1 MVFKNK
7 LDMLITQMHSSN
19 AALAR
24 AASLHPSLVSR
35 FRTGSRIPSQNSI
48 QLQALCKGL
57 VLIAENGK
65 KTDVL
70 INICNLPADLT
81 KSSLYEALYQWL
93 SADNSMLR
101 PERQHN
107 KRNEEKKLR
116 HKKNTQLKAFSE
128 KLDILMNAFH
138 VSNTRLARYLNVDAS
153 LISRYRTGM
162 RTLSAEN
169 QLITHICT
177 YFSTRAKEQQQ
188 EVDLLDILDL
198 PANADSM
205 NNLKLLFDHLYIWL
219 TEKQDT
225 SGNSVMDNLL
235 EKLDAFQSE
244 LNITLLPPE
253 SVYITAGEL
262 QTVESFWGIDGIRQ
276 AVIRFLTLTAEQ
288 NTPRTL
294 YLYSDQRMNW
304 LTSDINFT
312 KTWASLMLTILSK
325 GNRIKI
331 IHTVDRESNELYS
344 AIEKWLPL
352 YMSGQIEPYY
362 CKRPKDSCFTH
373 TMFIASDLCLINS
386 SCIGGTEERAE
397 YVLNTDTRNVE
408 YFTEQFQSLLTYC
421 NSLMQIYTSKTA
433 DQYMLRH
440 AEFERQDG
448 DIKALLPSLSL
459 CTMPLDLLTN
469 ILDRSN
475 VPSDARKKILLYNEN
490 RTKRFYRSLSGNMV
504 TEFTTLP
511 ADEQLFANKISI
523 DLPKFILED
532 PIYYTPGEYSEHI
545 KNIIQVLT
553 QNSNYHFCPLPA
565 SHLRNIQIIVKEGV
579 GAIVVK
585 NGSPTIAFT
594 FNHPLMC
601 NALNTYMDSLSSRS
615 TRSSKSG
622 TVAELLMKYII

>member
-19 AALAR
+19 AALAH

-35 FRTGSRIPSQNSI
+35 FRTGARIPSKNSI
-48 QLQALCKGL
+48 QLQNLCNGL
-57 VLIAENGK
+57 VLIAGNEN

-70 INICNLPADLT
+70 LNTCNSPTGLSE
-81 KSSLYEALYQWL
+81 SSLHEALYQWL

-107 KRNEEKKLR
+107 KRNEEGKQR

-198 PANADSM
+198 PSNADSM
-205 NNLKLLFDHLYIWL
+205 NNLQLLSDHLYIWL
-219 TEKQDT
+219 TEKQDA
-225 SGNSVMDNLL
+225 SGNSVMDSFL
-235 EKLDAFQSE
+235 EKLDTFKSE
-244 LNITLLPPE
+244 WNIALLPSE
-253 SVYITAGEL
+253 SVSITEGEL
-262 QTVESFWGIDGIRQ
+262 HTVESFWGIDGIQQ
-276 AVIRFLTLTAEQ
+276 AVIRFLTFTAEQ

-304 LTSDINFT
+304 LTSDINFS

-373 TMFIASDLCLINS
+373 TMFIASNLCFINS
-386 SCIGGTEERAE
+386 SCVAGTEKRAE
-397 YVLNTDTRNVE
+397 YVFNTDARNVE
-408 YFTEQFQSLLTYC
+408 HLTEQFLSLLAYC
-421 NSLMQIYTSKTA
+421 NSLMQIFTSKTA
-433 DQYMLRH
+433 DQYILRL

-459 CTMPLDLLTN
+459 YTMPLDLLTN

-475 VPSDARKKILLYNEN
+475 VPSDERKKVLLYHES
-490 RTKRFYRSLSGNMV
+490 RTKRFYRSLCSNKV
-504 TEFTTLP
+504 TEFSALP
-511 ADEQLFANKISI
+511 ADEQIFPNKISI
-523 DLPKFILED
+523 DLPKFILET
-532 PIYYTPGEYSEHI
+532 PIYYTPEEYSEHI
-545 KNIIQVLT
+545 KNIVQVLNL
-553 QNSNYHFCPLPA
+553 NSHYHFCPLPA
-565 SHLRNIQIIVKEGV
+565 GPFRNIQIIVKEGV

-585 NGSPTIAFT
+585 NGSPTTAFT
-594 FNHPLMC
+594 FNHPLIC
-601 NALNTYMDSLSSRS
+601 NALNTYMDDLSSRNIKG
-615 TRSSKSG
+615 SKNG
-622 TVAELLMKYII
+622 TAAELLMKYII